1 MSIIKQPHIMKKI
14 ITLILLAA
22 VTTSMSAQKTKY
34 VFTEASDLNLIGK
47 IIDTPNPY
55 HRVDTVKYKGFTKGE
70 NAQVRCAAGLAVL
83 FKTNSSTISVKP
95 EYGYTNYATSTM
107 GVALRGYDLYIKKD
121 GKWLYAASKA
131 PNDKNLTANLV
142 LISDMP
148 EGEKECML
156 YLPIYSELLSLGI
169 GIEEGAKIESL
180 ESPFRYRVGIFG
192 SSFTHGISTSRSGM
206 SYPMQLMRWS
216 GIQFLSLGCS
226 GNCKMQPYFGEVLCD
241 ADVDAL
247 VFDSFSNPNAA
258 MIKDR
263 LFPFIEQLQKS
274 HPDIPLIF
282 QQTIRRESRNFNTDR
297 EKIEADK
304 QAMAAKLMKD
314 ACKKYRNVYFIETPD
329 AADELQETSV
339 DGTHPN
345 DYGYT
350 LWAKSIEKP
359 LLKILKKHGIK

>member
-1 MSIIKQPHIMKKI
+1 
-14 ITLILLAA
+14 
-22 VTTSMSAQKTKY
+22 
-34 VFTEASDLNLIGK
+34 
-47 IIDTPNPY
+47 
-55 HRVDTVKYKGFTKGE
+55 
-70 NAQVRCAAGLAVL
+70 
-83 FKTNSSTISVKP
+83 
-95 EYGYTNYATSTM
+95 M

-131 PNDKNLTANLV
+131 PNDKNLEANLV

-156 YLPIYSELLSLGI
+156 YLPIYSELRSLGI

-206 SYPMQLMRWS
+206 SYPMQLMRWT

-226 GNCKMQPYFGEVLCD
+226 GNCKMQPYFGNVLCD
-241 ADVDAL
+241 AYVDAL
-247 VFDSFSNPNAA
+247 VFDSFSNPNAE
-258 MIKDR
+258 MIKER

-282 QQTIRRESRNFNTDR
+282 QQTIRRESRNFSTQR
-297 EKIEADK
+297 EKVESDK
-304 QAMAAKLMKD
+304 QAMAAKLMKE
-314 ACKKYRNVYFIETPD
+314 ACKKYKNVYFIETPD

-359 LLKILKKHGIK
+359 LLKILKKYGIK

>member
-1 MSIIKQPHIMKKI
+1 MKKI
-14 ITLILLAA
+14 LTLFILTA
-22 VTTSMSAQKTKY
+22 VAVSLNAQKPKY

-47 IIDTPNPY
+47 IHADTPNPY

-70 NAQVRCAAGLAVL
+70 NIQVRCAAGLAVL
-83 FKTNSSTISVKP
+83 FKTNSSSIAVKP
-95 EYGYTNYATSTM
+95 EYGYLGDASSIS
-107 GVALRGYDLYIKKD
+107 VRGYDLYIKKD

-131 PNDKNLTANLV
+131 SPRGEKKNNTVVLV
-142 LISDMP
+142 SDMP

-156 YLPIYSELLSLGI
+156 YLPIYSELYSLGI
-169 GIEEGAKIESL
+169 GVDEGATLEAL
-180 ESPFRYRVGIFG
+180 ESPFRYKVGIFG
-192 SSFTHGISTSRSGM
+192 SSFTHGISTSRPGM
-206 SYPMQLMRWS
+206 SYPMQLMRWT

-247 VFDSFSNPNAA
+247 VFDSFSNPDAK
-258 MIKDR
+258 MIEER

-282 QQTIRRESRNFNTDR
+282 QQTIDRESRNFDLRR
-297 EKIEADK
+297 EKREQDK
-304 QAMAAKLMKD
+304 QDMAAKLMKE
-314 ACKKYRNVYFIETPD
+314 ACKKYKNVYFIENTD

-339 DGTHPN
+339 DGTHPE

-359 LLKILKKHGIK
+359 LLKILKKYGIK